1 MSSSLSDRDL
11 LQSYAATG
19 SQEAFAAL
27 VRRHL
32 DLVYS
37 AARRQV
43 RSPELAEEITQTVFV
58 DLSRAAGTVPATTP
72 LAAWLYVVTRRTAID
87 AIRRESR
94 RQVREHAAYEIA
106 VMNSPSPEW
115 PQVEPLLDEAMES
128 LDADARSA
136 VLLRYFENK
145 SLREVGEALGTSD
158 DTAQKRVSR
167 AVDQLRAFFLKRGVA
182 VTATGLTTNLSAHA
196 IQSAPTALGA
206 SLTTL
211 AGLAATASQAT
222 VIETSKALVMTT
234 LQKAALGT
242 AVALLAGGLFL
253 EYARIN
259 RQRENTADLRRQ
271 NQTLATQVRQMEA
284 QQATAQSEVNQARQT
299 LAALRNR
306 PIPVVSEADA
316 SLAAAMQTLAA
327 RVNRLKRVAADHPE
341 LTIPEFGLL
350 SDQDWYTGA
359 QWAKSDS
366 DDDTTMVFHG
376 LRSQAKVR
384 FSIGLADAM
393 HNYVKANDGTLPA
406 SPRDLLPYFSSDFS
420 KAYGFAH
427 APDVAMLD
435 RYELLYSGSNRDVP
449 TDERSRE
456 LVEITS
462 PDEAQDQRIQAGAGG
477 AGIRDFKDLR
487 ADTRYALSA
496 FARSHSG
503 AVPESAVQL
512 VPYFKPPL
520 SEARRERFLQ
530 NGVPATP

>member
-58 DLSRAAGTVPATTP
+58 DLSRAAGTIPAATP
-72 LAAWLYVVTRRTAID
+72 LAAWLYVVTRRTAVD

-106 VMNSPSPEW
+106 AMNSPSPEW

-128 LDADARSA
+128 LDADARNA

-167 AVDQLRAFFLKRGVA
+167 AVDQLRDFFLKRGITVSA
-182 VTATGLTTNLSAHA
+182 AGLTTNLSAHA

-206 SLTTL
+206 SISTL
-211 AGLAATASQAT
+211 AGLAVTASQAT

-242 AVALLAGGLFL
+242 AFTLIAGGLFF
-253 EYARIN
+253 EHAQIN
-259 RQRENTADLRRQ
+259 RQRDAAADLHRQ

-284 QQATAQSEVNQARQT
+284 QQAAAQRELDEARQT
-299 LAALRNR
+299 LAALRGNSA
-306 PIPVVSEADA
+306 PALSAEDA
-316 SLAAAMQTLAA
+316 NLESAMQELTA
-327 RVNRLKRVAADHPE
+327 RFNRLKRVAAEHPE
-341 LTIPEFGLL
+341 LTIPEFGVLTE
-350 SDQDWYTGA
+350 QDWYTAA
-359 QWAKSDS
+359 QRTNSDS
-366 DDDTTMVFHG
+366 EATTSLFFRN

-384 FSIGLADAM
+384 FALGLAEAM
-393 HNYVKANDGTLPA
+393 MNYVRANQGQLPTDPRELLSYFL
-406 SPRDLLPYFSSDFS
+406 SPHT
-420 KAYGFAH
+420 YGFAR
-427 APDVAMLD
+427 APDAAMLD
-435 RYELLYSGSNRDVP
+435 RYALLYSGAASDVP
-449 TDERSRE
+449 ADERNHV

-462 PDEAQDQRIQAGAGG
+462 PDESGDQRIQVGAGYVS
-477 AGIRDFKDLR
+477 IRDFRDLTTD
-487 ADTRYALSA
+487 ARYALSA
-496 FARSHSG
+496 FARSHNG
-503 AVPESAVQL
+503 AAPENAAQL
-512 VPYFKPPL
+512 VPYFKPSL
-520 SEARRERFLQ
+520 SEARRETFLQ
-530 NGVPATP
+530 RGALPAR

>member
-19 SQEAFAAL
+19 SQEAFATL

-58 DLSRAAGTVPATTP
+58 DLSRAAGTIPAATP
-72 LAAWLYVVTRRTAID
+72 LAAWLYVVTRRTAVD

-106 VMNSPSPEW
+106 AMNSPHPDW
-115 PQVEPLLDEAMES
+115 PRVEPLLDEAMES

-196 IQSAPTALGA
+196 IQSAPAALGA

-211 AGLAATASQAT
+211 AGLTATASQAT
-222 VIETSKALVMTT
+222 VIETSKALAMTT
-234 LQKAALGT
+234 LQKAALGAAFT
-242 AVALLAGGLFL
+242 LLAGGLLF
-253 EYARIN
+253 ETAQIH
-259 RQRENTADLRRQ
+259 RQRDTAADLQRQ
-271 NQTLATQVRQMEA
+271 NQTLTSQLRQLEA
-284 QQATAQSEVNQARQT
+284 QQAAALHQLDEARQT
-299 LAALRNR
+299 LAALRSN
-306 PIPVVSEADA
+306 PAPSASASDVSLESAI
-316 SLAAAMQTLAA
+316 QTLTA
-327 RVNRLKRVAADHPE
+327 RFNRLKRVAAERPE

-350 SDQDWYTGA
+350 NEQDWYTQVQRVKA
-359 QWAKSDS
+359 DS
-366 DDDTTMVFHG
+366 DDETGLFFRN

-393 HNYVKANDGTLPA
+393 LNYVRANQGLLPT
-406 SPRDLLPYFSSDFS
+406 SPRDLLSYFSPAFS
-420 KAYGFAH
+420 EAYGYAH
-427 APDVAMLD
+427 APAAAMLD
-435 RYELLYSGSNRDVP
+435 RYELLYSGAHSDVP
-449 TDERSRE
+449 PGERSRE

-462 PDEAQDQRIQAGAGG
+462 PDEEQDQRIQVGAGG
-477 AGIRDFKDLR
+477 AGVRNFRDLT
-487 ADTRYALSA
+487 ADARYALSA
-496 FARSHSG
+496 FARSHNG
-503 AVPESAVQL
+503 ATPESAAQL
-512 VPYFKPPL
+512 VPYFKPAL
-520 SEARRERFLQ
+520 SEARREKFLQ
-530 NGVPATP
+530 SGVSPTP